1 VGKVFTPER
10 RQAVADS
17 LVTTSTRGQL
27 QEKITAPAI
36 RYHVVSVSSGK
47 DSLATALL
55 ALRRVDRINLRF
67 IFCDTGNEHRAV
79 YEYLAYMEQALDIQI
94 DRLVADFSEEIAAKR
109 RFVARDQRV
118 GRDYDTVPVF
128 EADGKTPVLKRDG
141 RGNIVMRRV
150 RRAGQYVD
158 EPVQKT
164 KKVGGGRRRRWSNT
178 AKRRALGALYST
190 GNPFL
195 DLCIWKGRFPSR
207 KAQFCTEELK
217 RNMAV
222 RYQIDLIDAGHQVVS
237 WQGVR
242 RDESENRR
250 HAKKIERLGPSL
262 WAFRPLVEWSA
273 AQVFHLAAECGIQ
286 PNPLYR
292 QGMGR
297 VGCMPCI
304 NVGKDKLLQIN
315 ARFPGCLEEKSI
327 LETRVSLCSK
337 RGFSTFFNKE
347 LHGKKSSDRRI
358 HFANRVEAVI
368 EWSRTGRGG
377 RQRDMLA
384 DLIDGDVCSSA
395 YGLCE

>member
-1 VGKVFTPER
+1 MIF
-10 RQAVADS
+10 
-17 LVTTSTRGQL
+17 
-27 QEKITAPAI
+27 
-36 RYHVVSVSSGK
+36 HVISVSGGK

-55 ALRRVDRINLRF
+55 ALRRVDRSKLRF
-67 IFCDTGNEHRAV
+67 IFCDTGNEHQAV
-79 YEYLAYMEQALDIQI
+79 YEYLAYMEQALDIRI
-94 DRLVADFSEEIAAKR
+94 DRLVADFSDQIAAKR
-109 RFVARDQRV
+109 RFVARDLRI
-118 GRDYDTVPVF
+118 GRDYDTAPVF
-128 EADGKTPVLKRDG
+128 EADGKTPVFKRDG
-141 RGNIVMRRV
+141 RGNVVMRRV
-150 RRAGQYVD
+150 RRAGQYVE

-164 KKVGGGRRRRWSNT
+164 KKVGGGRRRRWSNK
-178 AKRRALGALYST
+178 AKRRALGSLYPT

-222 RYQIDLIDAGHQVVS
+222 SYQLDLLDVGDQVVS

-250 HAKKIERLGPSL
+250 NAKKIERLGPGL

-273 AQVFHLAAECGIQ
+273 AQVFQLAAECGIQ

-304 NVGKDKLLQIN
+304 NVGKAELLQIN
-315 ARFPGCLEEKSI
+315 ARFPAHLYEKSGW
-327 LETRVSLCSK
+327 ETLVSKCSK

-358 HFANRVEAVI
+358 HAANRVEAVI

-377 RQRDMLA
+377 RQRDMLS